1 MSDFCGMV
9 RKEEGYLDV
18 LDSETLKVYKYKGEI
33 YIVAY
38 DGDICNKDE
47 IREELIARGDYFN
60 TDEEEEIVLKCYL
73 AFGEEAF
80 NNFEGVFSVGIYN
93 VDDKKLILA
102 RDPIG
107 AKSMFF
113 SIVKDDVI
121 FSNNVGNIVKS
132 RYVKPEVTYE
142 GIAELMTL
150 GPSRRQN
157 SAIFRNINQLEPGS
171 FLEFNY
177 PNVAVKKYA
186 DFEAFSLNESFEDT
200 VENVREMLVDS
211 ILKQYPK
218 DQDVCALLSGGLDS
232 SIVTTVVADV
242 AKEEG
247 NILKTFSVDYE
258 GNETFFKANDFQPNS
273 DGEWIKKMVEFLDI
287 DHTNIRLSSEEL
299 VDSLNTA
306 MIARGFPGMGDI
318 DTSLLRFCD
327 KMSER
332 ADIGM
337 GGECADEVFGGYPW
351 FHRPA
356 LIESDFFPWI
366 RSVTERGEFVNKEIK
381 HNVDI
386 VKFAK
391 DIYSDELKK
400 VPILEGET
408 EKEKRIREIGYLTY
422 RWFLPV
428 LLERQD
434 KMATKANF
442 KIRAPFCNFKLMKYV
457 YNIPWEYRV
466 KGDME
471 KGLLRTAFKD
481 LLPSEVV
488 ERKKSPYPKTF
499 NPKYKE
505 LVTRELS
512 HIIENPTSPILD
524 VIDLDNVKRLM
535 YEEET
540 ANRPWFGQLMR
551 GPQVMAFLIQ
561 VNGWM
566 KEFRVSI
573 V

>member
-1 MSDFCGMV
+1 MNDFCGIV
-9 RKEEGYLDV
+9 KREEGYLDV
-18 LDSETLKVYKYKGEI
+18 LNSDELKVYRYKGET
-33 YIVAY
+33 YVVVY
-38 DGDICNKDE
+38 DGEIYNKDE
-47 IREELIARGDYFN
+47 IREELISLGDYFN
-60 TDEEEEIVLKCYL
+60 TDDEEEIILKGYL
-73 AFGEEAF
+73 AFGKEALGK
-80 NNFEGVFSVGIYN
+80 FEGVFSIGIYGT
-93 VDDKKLILA
+93 DSRKLFLA

-107 AKSMFF
+107 AKAMFF
-113 SIVKDDVI
+113 SIIKDDII

-132 RYVKPEVTYE
+132 KYVKPEVTYE

-171 FLEFNY
+171 YLEFNY
-177 PNVAVKKYA
+177 PNIKIKKYA
-186 DFEAFSLNESFEDT
+186 EFEAIRLDETFEDT

-211 ILKQYPK
+211 ILKQYPR
-218 DQDVCALLSGGLDS
+218 DNDVCALLSGGLDS
-232 SIVTTVVADV
+232 SIVTTVVAEA

-247 NILKTFSVDYE
+247 KILQTFSVDYE
-258 GNETFFKANDFQPNS
+258 GNETFFEANDFQPNS
-273 DGEWIKKMVEFLDI
+273 DGEWIKKMVDFLGT
-287 DHTNIRLSSEEL
+287 DHTNIRLSNEEL

-306 MIARGFPGMGDI
+306 LIARGFPGMGDI
-318 DTSLLRFCD
+318 DTSLLRFCG

-332 ADIGM
+332 AIIGM

-351 FHRPA
+351 FHREA

-366 RSVTERGEFVNKEIK
+366 RSVTERGEFVNQEIK

-391 DIYSDELKK
+391 DIYSDELKR
-400 VPILEGET
+400 VPILDGES

-434 KMATKANF
+434 KMAAKANF

-466 KGDME
+466 RGDME
-471 KGLLRTAFKD
+471 KGLLRAAFKD
-481 LLPSEVV
+481 LLPREVT

-524 VIDLDNVKRLM
+524 IIDLDNVKRLIN
-535 YEEET
+535 EEET

-561 VNGWM
+561 VNGWL
-566 KEFRVSI
+566 KEYKISI

>member
-1 MSDFCGMV
+1 MSDFCGIV
-9 RKEEGYLDV
+9 KREEGYLDV
-18 LDSETLKVYKYKGEI
+18 LNSDELKVYRYKGET
-33 YIVAY
+33 YVVVY
-38 DGDICNKDE
+38 DGEIYNKDE
-47 IREELIARGDYFN
+47 IREELISSGDYFN
-60 TDEEEEIVLKCYL
+60 TDDEEEIILKGYL
-73 AFGEEAF
+73 AFGKEALEK
-80 NNFEGVFSVGIYN
+80 FEGVFSIGIYGTDSRN
-93 VDDKKLILA
+93 LFLA

-113 SIVKDDVI
+113 SIIKDDII

-132 RYVKPEVTYE
+132 KYVNPEVTYE

-171 FLEFNY
+171 YLEFNY
-177 PNVAVKKYA
+177 PNINIKKYA
-186 DFEAFSLNESFEDT
+186 EFEALRLDETFEDT

-211 ILKQYPK
+211 ILKQYPR
-218 DQDVCALLSGGLDS
+218 DNDVCALLSGGLDS
-232 SIVTTVVADV
+232 SIVTTVVAEA

-247 NILKTFSVDYE
+247 KSLQTFSVDYE
-258 GNETFFKANDFQPNS
+258 GNETFFEANDFQPNS
-273 DGEWIKKMVEFLDI
+273 DGEWIKKMVDFLGT
-287 DHTNIRLSSEEL
+287 DHTNIRLSNEEL

-306 MIARGFPGMGDI
+306 LIARGFPGMGDI
-318 DTSLLRFCD
+318 DTSLLRFCG

-332 ADIGM
+332 AVIGM

-351 FHRPA
+351 FHREA
-356 LIESDFFPWI
+356 LIDSDFFPWI
-366 RSVTERGEFVNKEIK
+366 RSVTERGEFVNQEIK

-391 DIYSDELKK
+391 DIYSDELKR
-400 VPILEGET
+400 VPILDGES

-434 KMATKANF
+434 KMAAKANF
-442 KIRAPFCNFKLMKYV
+442 KIRAPFCNFKIMKYV

-466 KGDME
+466 RGDME
-471 KGLLRTAFKD
+471 KGLLRAAFKD
-481 LLPSEVV
+481 LLPREVI

-524 VIDLDNVKRLM
+524 VIDLDNVKRLIN
-535 YEEET
+535 EEET

-561 VNGWM
+561 VNGWL
-566 KEFRVSI
+566 KEYKVSI